1 MPVKTESCLQ
11 LFDFN
16 LGGILERRQK
26 EAQVKEL
33 NSIFKKMTAGI
44 LIDYRGIEA
53 NQVVE
58 LRKKLN
64 ESSST
69 MKVIKNTLARIAA
82 NDTPF
87 ADLADQFTK
96 TRALV
101 YSDGDPVEQA
111 KVLSA
116 EAKNIENLKILAGI
130 LVGEGKPSILD
141 SSQVD
146 ALSKLPSREELLVKL
161 LFLLQA
167 PATQFVRTL
176 NAVPV
181 QFVRTLAAVRDSKS

>member
-1 MPVKTESCLQ
+1 M
-11 LFDFN
+11 DR
-16 LGGILERRQK
+16 IQK

-33 NSIFKKMTAGI
+33 NSIFNNMTAGV
-44 LIDYRGIEA
+44 LIDYSGIEA
-53 NQVVE
+53 NQIVE

-64 ESSST
+64 GSSST
-69 MKVIKNTLARIAA
+69 MKVIKNSLARIAS

-87 ADLADQFTK
+87 AELADQFTK
-96 TRALV
+96 TRAIV

-111 KVLSA
+111 KVLSEQA
-116 EAKNIENLKILAGI
+116 ANIENLKILAGI
-130 LVGEGKPSILD
+130 LVGDGKTSILD
-141 SSQVD
+141 SSQVE
-146 ALSKLPSREELLVKL
+146 ALSKLLSREELIVKL

-181 QFVRTLAAVRDSKS
+181 KFVRTLAAIRDSKS

>member
-26 EAQVKEL
+26 EAQVQEL

-130 LVGEGKPSILD
+130 LVGEGKTSILD

>member
-1 MPVKTESCLQ
+1 M
-11 LFDFN
+11 DR
-16 LGGILERRQK
+16 IQK

-33 NSIFKKMTAGI
+33 NSIFKKMTAGV

-53 NQVVE
+53 NQIVE

-64 ESSST
+64 SSSST
-69 MKVIKNTLARIAA
+69 MKVIKNSLARIAS

-87 ADLADQFTK
+87 AELADQFTK
-96 TRALV
+96 TRAIV
-101 YSDGDPVEQA
+101 YCDGDPVEQA
-111 KVLSA
+111 KVLSEQA
-116 EAKNIENLKILAGI
+116 ANFENLKILAGI
-130 LVGEGKPSILD
+130 LVGDGKTNILD
-141 SSQVD
+141 SSQVEE
-146 ALSKLPSREELLVKL
+146 LSKLPSREELIVKL

-181 QFVRTLAAVRDSKS
+181 KCVRTLAAIRDSKT